1 MSRAHPFTAVL
12 VTTCLALSLVVGTAK
27 AAAPPPPTLVDDRLS
42 VDTFIQGL
50 ITPISIAFL
59 DEDDLFVLEKNTGRV
74 RRVTNGVDQGV
85 VLDLAVNFFNER
97 GLLGI
102 ALHPDFPSTPEVF
115 LFFTCRTATSPI
127 DPNNPSENICT
138 GPPGLGADTDVVD
151 QVPLLGNRV
160 DRFRWNGSTLVWE
173 ENLVTLRAFQA
184 DGAPT
189 PPGQGDAGQ
198 PARGNHNGGVL
209 RFGPDDKLYIL
220 FGDQGRR
227 GQLQNLPSGP
237 TPTGLGPTVPDDQFG
252 GPQPDDEHLA
262 GVILRINPDG
272 TTPTDNPF
280 FAYGASVG
288 GEVGENIQLIYSYG
302 LRNSFGMAFDPIGGD
317 LWDEE
322 NGEDAF
328 DEINRV
334 TPGMNGGWIQ
344 YMGPDYRIDQYRQI
358 ETTSTHGG
366 DSPGPNLQQL
376 RWPPQNIA
384 LNENDAEARLFELP
398 GSAYSN
404 PEFSWKHVIAPAAL
418 GFVDGSA
425 LGPQYNGDMIVGLAV
440 PLPEGGPLLR
450 LQLTGNRRQIA
461 GEDDHV
467 DDNLDYNTLN
477 ESEDFLFGR
486 NFGVVTDIQTGPN
499 GNLFVVS
506 ISNSAIYEISGPE
519 QFAGDGPGRGQGRG
533 RGKNGPPGPEGNPNP
548 GNNNGNNGNNGNQGN
563 NGNGPPGPQGNNNGP
578 NGNNNNNN
586 NNNGNNGNNGNPGNN
601 NPGKPHR
608 ISEDGGTVITD
619 TSAPWIAAT
628 LGNARTI
635 RFALDTDQRARVTL
649 LDISGRVVSRVL
661 DSELPAGVHEVR
673 WPTGVTQPGMYFL
686 KLETASGTSRFAK
699 AVVTN

>member
-12 VTTCLALSLVVGTAK
+12 FTTCLAVSLLAGTAHS
-27 AAAPPPPTLVDDRLS
+27 AAPPPPTLVDGRLS
-42 VDTFIQGL
+42 VETVIQGL
-50 ITPISIAFL
+50 TTPISIAFL

-74 RRVTNGVDQGV
+74 RRITNGVDQGV

-102 ALHPDFPSTPEVF
+102 ALHPDFPTTPDVF

-127 DPNNPSENICT
+127 DLNNPSETICS
-138 GPPGLGADTDVVD
+138 GPPGLGPDTDVVD

-160 DRFRWNGSTLVWE
+160 DRFRWTGSALIWE
-173 ENLVTLRAFQA
+173 ENLITLRAFQA

-209 RFGPDDKLYIL
+209 RFGPDGKLYVL

-237 TPTGLGPTVPDDQFG
+237 TATGLGPTVPDDQFG
-252 GPQPDDEHLA
+252 GPQPDDEHLS
-262 GVILRINPDG
+262 GVILRMNPSG
-272 TTPTDNPF
+272 TPPLENPF
-280 FAYGASVG
+280 YAAGAAIG
-288 GEVGENIQLIYSYG
+288 GEVGGNIQLVYAYG
-302 LRNSFGMAFDPIGGD
+302 IRNSFGMGFDPIRGE
-317 LWDEE
+317 LWMTD

-334 TPGMNGGWIQ
+334 DRGMNGGWIQ
-344 YMGPDYRIDQYRQI
+344 VMGPLSRLDEYRAI
-358 ETTSTHGG
+358 ELTSTHGG
-366 DSPGPNLQQL
+366 DTPSPNLQQL
-376 RWPPQNIA
+376 RWPPANIA
-384 LNENDAEARLFELP
+384 TSEQAAEDRLFELP
-398 GSAYSN
+398 GSFYN
-404 PEFSWKHVIAPAAL
+404 DPEFSWKHVVAPAAL

-425 LGPQYNGDMIVGLAV
+425 LGPQYNGDMIVGLSV

-450 LQLTGNRRQIA
+450 FNLTGNRRKVA
-461 GEDDHV
+461 TDDPGLEDRV
-467 DDNLDYNTLN
+467 DDNLTFNTLTET
-477 ESEDFLFGR
+477 ESLIFGR

-519 QFAGDGPGRGQGRG
+519 QFADHGDRGRGQGNQ
-533 RGKNGPPGPEGNPNP
+533 GKGK
-548 GNNNGNNGNNGNQGN
+548 GNNGNQGNNGNNGNQGN
-563 NGNGPPGPQGNNNGP
+563 NGNLGNNGPNGINGP
-578 NGNNNNNN
+578 NGNN
-586 NNNGNNGNNGNPGNN
+586 GNQGK
-601 NPGKPHR
+601 PGKPNR
-608 ISEDGGTVITD
+608 ISEDGGTVITLD
-619 TSAPWIAAT
+619 SAPWIAAT
-628 LGNARTI
+628 LGNTRTI
-635 RFALDTDQRARVTL
+635 RFALTADERARVTL
-649 LDISGRVVSRVL
+649 HDISGRVVARVL
-661 DSELPAGVHEVR
+661 DSELSAGVHEVR

-686 KLETASGTSRFAK
+686 RLETAAGSRIAK